1 MCGNNLRLDPKPQTP
16 NPKTLNPNLGA
27 LLEGIFSI
35 LVIKRTLLRITEDL
49 VRIAHLF
56 EHLFC
61 YLVMHTGER
70 EDRGW
75 RKGQGCVCGG
85 GGAHSDEACV

>member
-1 MCGNNLRLDPKPQTP
+1 LQY
-16 NPKTLNPNLGA
+16 LGA
-27 LLEGIFSI
+27 LLEGVIAV

-61 YLVMHTGER
+61 YLVR
-70 EDRGW
+70 V
-75 RKGQGCVCGG
+75 KGLGFRV
-85 GGAHSDEACV
+85 